1 MIPGP
6 AVRPAVLPTVPPTV
20 PPTDLLTTTP
30 ARRTARTAPAP
41 AGRDPFID
49 VLRVFGMV
57 LVVLQHWS
65 IPLLSFADGRISTGN
80 ALATGNAWMITW
92 ISQVMPLVFFAGGA
106 ANAISRRNAAR
117 RGDATPAW
125 LAARLRRLAW
135 PVVPLAAVW
144 LPLPHLLLALGVPEQ
159 PVLTASRLA
168 GQLLWFLAIYLVAV
182 AATTPMLRLNMV
194 YGWRVP
200 AALAAGAV
208 AVDVLRFTSGLD
220 VAGLPNIALVWL
232 AVHQLGFLYA
242 DGRLGRPWVLALGG
256 YGLGAALVAFGPY
269 PLSMIGMPGAVSNM
283 APPTV
288 ALLAVGVGQIG
299 LALALRRWIVSFAEW
314 PGVSRALGWA
324 GDRMMTLYLWHM
336 SALFVIVSV
345 VVVGLGISTPE
356 PGTPAWLS
364 GWPHWL
370 LMLAL
375 AMWPL
380 LRGFARFETPPT
392 AGPYTGGTVRV
403 LVAAALV
410 GLGLLT
416 LTVTGFVPGIA
427 PLAGAGA
434 IAAGLALTRSSRSSR
449 FPRGT
454 SPGSP
459 GMPVSRPGERAG
471 GLRVSSAR

>member
-6 AVRPAVLPTVPPTV
+6 AVRTAA
-20 PPTDLLTTTP
+20 PPTDLLATTP
-30 ARRTARTAPAP
+30 ARRTTRTAPRTAPAP

-80 ALATGNAWMITW
+80 ALAAGNAWMITW

-106 ANAISRRNAAR
+106 ANAISRRSAAR
-117 RGDATPAW
+117 RGDATPVW
-125 LAARLRRLAW
+125 LAVRLRRLAW

-182 AATTPMLRLNMV
+182 AATTPMLRLNML

-299 LALALRRWIVSFAEW
+299 LALALRRWIVSFAGW

-345 VVVGLGISTPE
+345 VVVGLGISTPA

-380 LRGFARFETPPT
+380 LRGFARFETPPA

-416 LTVTGFVPGIA
+416 LTVIGFVPGVA
-427 PLAGAGA
+427 PVAGAGA
-434 IAAGLALTRSSRSSR
+434 IVVGLALTGSSRGSS
-449 FPRGT
+449 RGT
-454 SPGSP
+454 SPRSPSAPGSP
-459 GMPVSRPGERAG
+459 GSRPGGRAG
-471 GLRVSSAR
+471 RLRVPSPR

>member
-1 MIPGP
+1 MTAAATAASAP
-6 AVRPAVLPTVPPTV
+6 ANSVATAPVTAVPLP
-20 PPTDLLTTTP
+20 
-30 ARRTARTAPAP
+30 RTAPRP
-41 AGRDPFID
+41 ASARAARDPFID

-65 IPLLSFADGRISTGN
+65 MPLLSFADGRISTGN
-80 ALATGNAWMITW
+80 ALAVGNGWMITW
-92 ISQVMPLVFFAGGA
+92 FSQVMPLVFFAGGA
-106 ANAISRRNAAR
+106 ANAISRRSAAR
-117 RGDATPAW
+117 RGEATPAW
-125 LAARLRRLAW
+125 LAGRLRRLAW

-159 PVLTASRLA
+159 PVMTASRLA

-200 AALAAGAV
+200 VALAAGAV
-208 AVDVLRFTSGLD
+208 AVDVLRFTGGLD
-220 VAGLPNIALVWL
+220 IAGLPNIVLVWL
-232 AVHQLGFLYA
+232 AVHQLGFLYV
-242 DGRLGRPWVLALGG
+242 DGRLRRPWVLALAG
-256 YGLGAALVAFGPY
+256 YGLGAVLTAFGPY
-269 PLSMIGMPGAVSNM
+269 PLSMIGMPGASVSNM

-288 ALLAVGVGQIG
+288 ALLSVGVGQIG

-314 PGVSRALGWA
+314 PGVSRALDWA
-324 GDRMMTLYLWHM
+324 GCRMMTLYLWHM

-356 PGTPAWLS
+356 PGTSAWLS

-380 LRGFARFETPPT
+380 LRGFARFETPPAT
-392 AGPYTGGTVRV
+392 GPYTGGTVRI
-403 LVAAALV
+403 LLATALV

-416 LTVTGFVPGIA
+416 FTVNGFVPGTA
-427 PLAGAGA
+427 SLLGAGA
-434 IAAGLALTRSSRSSR
+434 IVAGLALTGSSRRALPSR
-449 FPRGT
+449 GRRGVP
-454 SPGSP
+454 SVPG
-459 GMPVSRPGERAG
+459 RRADG
-471 GLRVSSAR
+471 VVI

>member
-1 MIPGP
+1 M
-6 AVRPAVLPTVPPTV
+6 
-20 PPTDLLTTTP
+20 
-30 ARRTARTAPAP
+30 
-41 AGRDPFID
+41 
-49 VLRVFGMV
+49 LRVFGMA

-80 ALATGNAWMITW
+80 ALAIGNGWMITW
-92 ISQVMPLVFFAGGA
+92 ISQVMPLVFLAGGA
-106 ANAISRRNAAR
+106 ANAISRRSAAR
-117 RGDATPAW
+117 RGETTPAW
-125 LAARLRRLAW
+125 LAGRLRRLAW

-159 PVLTASRLA
+159 PVMTASRLA

-182 AATTPMLRLNMV
+182 AVTTPMLRLNMA

-200 AALAAGAV
+200 AVLAAGAV
-208 AVDVLRFTSGLD
+208 AVDVLRFTGGLD
-220 VAGLPNIALVWL
+220 VAGFPNIVLVWL

-256 YGLGAALVAFGPY
+256 YGLGAALTAFGPY

-288 ALLAVGVGQIG
+288 ALLSIGVGQIG
-299 LALALRRWIVSFAEW
+299 LALALRRWIVSLAGW

-324 GDRMMTLYLWHM
+324 GGRMMTLYLWHM

-356 PGTPAWLS
+356 PGTSAWLS

-380 LRGFARFETPPT
+380 LRGFARFETPPAT
-392 AGPYTGGTVRV
+392 GPYTGGTARV
-403 LVAAALV
+403 LTACALV
-410 GLGLLT
+410 GLGLLA
-416 LTVTGFVPGIA
+416 LTVAGFVPGAA
-427 PLAGAGA
+427 PLLGAGA
-434 IAAGLALTRSSRSSR
+434 IVAGLALTGS
-449 FPRGT
+449 PRRT
-454 SPGSP
+454 SP
-459 GMPVSRPGERAG
+459 VSGAG
-471 GLRVSSAR
+471 GPAGRLRVASPL

>member
-1 MIPGP
+1 MTTVITSRP
-6 AVRPAVLPTVPPTV
+6 AVRPAA
-20 PPTDLLTTTP
+20 TP
-30 ARRTARTAPAP
+30 RPRTAAP
-41 AGRDPFID
+41 AGRDLFID
-49 VLRVFGMV
+49 VLRVFGMA

-65 IPLLSFADGRISTGN
+65 MPLLSFADGRISTGN
-80 ALATGNAWMITW
+80 ALATGNGWMITW

-106 ANAISRRNAAR
+106 ANAISRRSAAR
-117 RGDATPAW
+117 RGDTTPAW
-125 LAARLRRLAW
+125 LVGRLRRLAW
-135 PVVPLAAVW
+135 PVIPLAAVW

-159 PVLTASRLA
+159 PVMTASRLA

-182 AATTPMLRLNMV
+182 AVTTPMLRLNML

-200 AALAAGAV
+200 AVLAAGAV

-220 VAGLPNIALVWL
+220 IAGFPNIVLVWL

-242 DGRLGRPWVLALGG
+242 DGRLGRPLVLALAG
-256 YGLGAALVAFGPY
+256 YGLGAALTAFGPY

-288 ALLAVGVGQIG
+288 ALLSVGVGQIG
-299 LALALRRWIVSFAEW
+299 LALALRRWIVSLAGW

-324 GDRMMTLYLWHM
+324 GGRMMTLYLWHM

-356 PGTPAWLS
+356 PGTSAWLS

-380 LRGFARFETPPT
+380 LRGFARFETPPAT
-392 AGPYTGGTVRV
+392 GPYTGGTARA
-403 LVAAALV
+403 LTACALV

-416 LTVTGFVPGIA
+416 LTVAGFVPGTA
-427 PLAGAGA
+427 PLLGAGA
-434 IAAGLALTRSSRSSR
+434 IVAGLALTGSSRR
-449 FPRGT
+449 T
-454 SPGSP
+454 S
-459 GMPVSRPGERAG
+459 PVSRAGEPAG
-471 GLRVSSAR
+471 RLRVPSPL

>member
-1 MIPGP
+1 MTPPLPLTSPLATIP
-6 AVRPAVLPTVPPTV
+6 
-20 PPTDLLTTTP
+20 TP
-30 ARRTARTAPAP
+30 RTASRTAPAP

-65 IPLLSFADGRISTGN
+65 MPLLSFADGRITTGN
-80 ALATGNAWMITW
+80 ALAAGNGWMITW

-117 RGDATPAW
+117 RGEATPAW
-125 LAARLRRLAW
+125 LAGRLRRLAW
-135 PVVPLAAVW
+135 PVIPLAAVW

-182 AATTPMLRLNMV
+182 AATPPMLRLNMV

-220 VAGLPNIALVWL
+220 VAGLPNIVLVWL

-256 YGLGAALVAFGPY
+256 YGLGAALTAFGPY

-299 LALALRRWIVSFAEW
+299 LALMLRRSIVSLAGW

-356 PGTPAWLS
+356 PGTSAWLS

-380 LRGFARFETPPT
+380 LRGFARFETPPAT
-392 AGPYTGGTVRV
+392 RPYTGGTVRV

-416 LTVTGFVPGIA
+416 LTVAGFVPGTA
-427 PLAGAGA
+427 PLVGAGA
-434 IAAGLALTRSSRSSR
+434 IVAGLALTC
-449 FPRGT
+449 
-454 SPGSP
+454 
-459 GMPVSRPGERAG
+459 SRPASSTSSGSSGSRRDERSG
-471 GLRVSSAR
+471 GPRVPSAL